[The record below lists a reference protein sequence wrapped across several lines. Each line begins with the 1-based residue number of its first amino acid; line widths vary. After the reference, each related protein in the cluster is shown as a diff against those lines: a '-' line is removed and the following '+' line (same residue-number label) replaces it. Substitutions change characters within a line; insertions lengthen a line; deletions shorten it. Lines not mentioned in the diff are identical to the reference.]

1 MAEPTRPLC
10 DYEGYDYEGAFWPG
24 RDYEDAVERIAL
36 RKILPRSGERLV
48 EIGAAF
54 GRLAGLYRAYQRV
67 ILLDPAKSLLRRA
80 QERLGEDRRFLFVV
94 GDAYHLPLST
104 SAFDVAV
111 TVRVL
116 HHLTDVPA
124 AFGEV
129 HRILRPQ
136 GRYVLEYANK
146 RNLKEIIRFLLRR
159 SDRRPFS
166 REPAEYVP
174 LHFDFHPSYI
184 EHELRAAH
192 FDVDRS
198 LAVSSLRVALLKRVV
213 PQPWLVRADGV
224 LQGSTASLRLAPSM
238 FLRAQAEK
246 AGPKSDRLFRCP
258 DCGEEELDEGASSLT
273 CVHCGRDWPIEDGI
287 YDFGS
292 RKGESDPGTIG

>member
-36 RKILPRSGERLV
+36 GKILPRSGERLV
-48 EIGAAF
+48 EVGAAF
-54 GRLAGLYRAYQRV
+54 GRLADLYHGYERV
-67 ILLDPAKSLLRRA
+67 VLLDPAKSLLRRA
-80 QERLGEDRRFLFVV
+80 RERLGEDRRFLFVV
-94 GDAYHLPLST
+94 GDAYRLPLST
-104 SAFDVAV
+104 NAFDVAV

-124 AFGEV
+124 AFREV
-129 HRILRPQ
+129 HRILSPQ

-146 RNLKEIIRFLLRR
+146 RNLKEIIRFLLGR

-166 REPAEYVP
+166 SEPVEYVP
-174 LHFDFHPSYI
+174 LHFNFHPSYI

-192 FDVDRS
+192 FDVERS
-198 LAVSSLRVALLKRVV
+198 LAVSSLRVALLKRVI
-213 PQPWLVRADGV
+213 PQPWLIRADGV
-224 LQGSTASLRLAPSM
+224 LQGPTAPLRLAPSM
-238 FLRAQAEK
+238 FLRALAEK
-246 AGPKSDRLFRCP
+246 AGRKSDRLFRCP
-258 DCGEEELDEGASSLT
+258 ACGGEELDEGGSSLS
-273 CVHCGRDWPIEDGI
+273 CVQCGRDWPIEDGI

-292 RKGESDPGTIG
+292 RKGESLPGALA